1 MLLIEMILM
10 DFSFNASAFKDKLH
24 NTVEAY
30 LEDEARNDGARDE
43 KNIDSPH
50 NLLAAMDQAIDVM
63 QRADADSVV
72 QQDMSA
78 ESIGLLEEKDIS
90 KIGQYALDILESLLV
105 FVQNK
110 TGEQNQDL
118 LRLSLPVSLWVAH
131 HGGKLSQI
139 DMLVNSLAAY
149 ANEITEPYKL
159 AELSVVIKEL
169 VDACDDEI
177 RRDLD
182 QTNMMR
188 PWRILN
194 LNYGIVAT
202 RSHQPEIMEQ
212 AYETLVRNLP
222 QDAREFF
229 IEGMQ
234 QMDIVGYPDE
244 VREVVERYNKMW
256 GSESL
261 LH

>member
-1 MLLIEMILM
+1 ME
-10 DFSFNASAFKDKLH
+10 FSFNASTFKDMFH
-24 NTVEAY
+24 NSVAEY
-30 LEDEARNDGARDE
+30 LKDEIVDKDDVN
-43 KNIDSPH
+43 SPH

-63 QRADADSVV
+63 MRADADSSV
-72 QQDMSA
+72 QNEMSA

-90 KIGQYALDILESLLV
+90 QIGQYALDLLEAMVS

-110 TGEQNQDL
+110 TGEQNRDL
-118 LRLSLPVSLWVAH
+118 LRLSLPISLWVARR
-131 HGGKLSQI
+131 GGKLSQI
-139 DMLVNSLAAY
+139 DMVVNSLAGY
-149 ANEITEPYKL
+149 ANEVKESHLL
-159 AELSVVIKEL
+159 AELASVIKEV
-169 VDACDDEI
+169 VDACDDNI
-177 RRDLD
+177 KQDLE

-202 RSHQPEIMEQ
+202 RSHQPELIEQ
-212 AYETLVRNLP
+212 AYDALVKNLP
-222 QDAREFF
+222 QDARGFF
-229 IEGMQ
+229 KEGLQ

-256 GSESL
+256 GTDSV

>member
-1 MLLIEMILM
+1 MTIME
-10 DFSFNASAFKDKLH
+10 FSFNASTFKDMFH
-24 NTVEAY
+24 NSVAEY
-30 LEDEARNDGARDE
+30 LKDEIVDKDDVN
-43 KNIDSPH
+43 SPH

-63 QRADADSVV
+63 MRADADSSV
-72 QQDMSA
+72 QNEMSA

-90 KIGQYALDILESLLV
+90 QIGQYALDLLEAMVS

-110 TGEQNQDL
+110 TGEQNRDL
-118 LRLSLPVSLWVAH
+118 LRLSLPISLWVARR
-131 HGGKLSQI
+131 GGKLSQI
-139 DMLVNSLAAY
+139 DMVVNSLAGY
-149 ANEITEPYKL
+149 ANEVKESHLL
-159 AELSVVIKEL
+159 AELASVIKE
-169 VDACDDEI
+169 VIDACDDNI
-177 RRDLD
+177 KQDLE

-202 RSHQPEIMEQ
+202 RSHQPELIEQ
-212 AYETLVRNLP
+212 AYDALVKNLP
-222 QDAREFF
+222 QDARGFF
-229 IEGMQ
+229 KEGLQ

-256 GSESL
+256 GTDSV

>member
-1 MLLIEMILM
+1 MILM
-10 DFSFNASAFKDKLH
+10 DFLFNASAFKDKLH
-24 NTVEAY
+24 NTVAAC
-30 LEDEARNDGARDE
+30 LEDEAMNDKEGDNE
-43 KNIDSPH
+43 SGNSLH
-50 NLLAAMDQAIDVM
+50 NLLVAMDQAIDVM
-63 QRADADSVV
+63 QRADADSAV

-90 KIGQYALDILESLLV
+90 KIGQYALDLLESLVV
-105 FVQNK
+105 FVQQK

-118 LRLSLPVSLWVAH
+118 LRLSLPVSLWVARH
-131 HGGKLSQI
+131 AGKLSQI
-139 DMLVNSLAAY
+139 DMMVNYLAIY

-159 AELSVVIKEL
+159 VELSAVIKEL
-169 VDACDDEI
+169 IDACDDEI
-177 RRDLD
+177 FRDLD

-202 RSHQPEIMEQ
+202 RSHQPRIIEQ
-212 AYETLVRNLP
+212 AYETLVKNLP

-234 QMDIVGYPDE
+234 QMDIIGYPEE

>member
-1 MLLIEMILM
+1 MEMIVM
-10 DFSFNASAFKDKLH
+10 GFSFNARAFKDKLH
-24 NTVEAY
+24 DTVAACLEGEAVN
-30 LEDEARNDGARDE
+30 DEMRGIE
-43 KNIDSPH
+43 GMTSPH
-50 NLLAAMDQAIDVM
+50 SLLAAMNQAIDVM

-78 ESIGLLEEKDIS
+78 ESIGMLEEKDIS
-90 KIGQYALDILESLLV
+90 RIGQYALDLLESLV
-105 FVQNK
+105 AFVQNK

-118 LRLSLPVSLWVAH
+118 LRLSLPISLWVAE

-149 ANEITEPYKL
+149 ANETVDPDKL
-159 AELSVVIKEL
+159 VELSAVIKQ
-169 VDACDDEI
+169 VIDACDDEI
-177 RRDLD
+177 QRDIE

-194 LNYGIVAT
+194 LNYCIVAT
-202 RSHQPEIMEQ
+202 RSYQPGIIQQ
-212 AYETLVRNLP
+212 AYDTLVRNLP

-234 QMDIVGYPDE
+234 QMDIIGYPDE

-256 GSESL
+256 GSEST

>member
-1 MLLIEMILM
+1 M
-10 DFSFNASAFKDKLH
+10 DFLFNASAFKDKLH
-24 NTVEAY
+24 NMMAVY
-30 LEDEARNDGARDE
+30 LEDGPVNHEEQDKESMN
-43 KNIDSPH
+43 SPR
-50 NLLAAMDQAIDVM
+50 NLLVTMDQAIDVM
-63 QRADADSVV
+63 QLAGAGSAV
-72 QQDMSA
+72 QQGMSA
-78 ESIGLLEEKDIS
+78 ESTGMLKEKDIS
-90 KIGQYALDILESLLV
+90 KIGQYVLDLLESLVV

-110 TGEQNQDL
+110 TGEQSRDL
-118 LRLSLPVSLWVAH
+118 LRLSLPVSLWVARL
-131 HGGKLSQI
+131 GGKLSQI
-139 DMLVNSLAAY
+139 DMMVNSLAAY

-159 AELSVVIKEL
+159 AELSAVIKEL

-182 QTNMMR
+182 QTSMMR

-202 RSHQPEIMEQ
+202 RSHNPEIIEQ
-212 AYETLVRNLP
+212 AYETLVKNLP

-229 IEGMQ
+229 KEGMQ
-234 QMDIVGYPDE
+234 QMDIIGYPDE